1 MHTSP
6 SSAYPSQPSQG
17 HQLSS
22 PGASPSTLPSTAL
35 SSPTIIPTVLFE
47 LPMPTLTP
55 STVLP
60 ESHSVSTSHSSP
72 PDTNPSS
79 ALPSNSNPLI
89 NPTGP
94 PPTLNSHP
102 MITRSKHGIYKPKAF
117 VTKTAPLDRTLTEPP
132 TYKVAAQYPQW
143 CSAKDEKFD
152 ALQRQGTWILVPPS
166 PS

>member
-22 PGASPSTLPSTAL
+22 PGASPFTLPSTAL
-35 SSPTIIPTVLFE
+35 NSPTIIPTVLFE

-55 STVLP
+55 STILP

-79 ALPSNSNPLI
+79 ALPSNSNPSI
-89 NPTGP
+89 NPTDP

-117 VTKTAPLDRTLTEPP
+117 ITKTAPLDHTLTEPP
-132 TYKVAAQYPQW
+132 TYKVASQYPQW
-143 CSAKDEKFD
+143 CSAKDEEFD